1 MSERTVWFLLHR
13 RTRLLAGALVCL
25 GLAAILFLVALDA
38 SRWDEALTERRRPL
52 PARRPRRRACGQPS
66 ELAPLG
72 LTGTLLGTG
81 DDVDFRRAV
90 RALRLARLEDVTI
103 SDPAL
108 ALKRNEAQAG
118 LEAIATGDGD
128 RIRRSRAAGLL
139 GVLGIARL
147 ASETQDRGAILES
160 TVSNFHLALDLDPD
174 NADAKYNLELALQRG
189 RGIQITEGAGGTN
202 FAPGGAGASGAGAGD
217 AGSGY

>member
-1 MSERTVWFLLHR
+1 VSERTVWFLLHR

-25 GLAAILFLVALDA
+25 GLAAVLFLVALDA
-38 SRWDEALTERRRPL
+38 SRSGEALTEGDVRYQLTPEAEDL
-52 PARRPRRRACGQPS
+52 WEPS

-90 RALRLARLEDVTI
+90 RALRLARLEDGTI

-160 TVSNFHLALDLDPD
+160 TVASLHLALDLDPD
-174 NADAKYNLELALQRG
+174 NADAKFNLELALQRG

-202 FAPGGAGASGAGAGD
+202 FSPGGAGASGAGAGD